1 MGGGIDVGSSS
12 VVFFD
17 TTILL
22 YGYLT
27 QTCDAAGLQLGFC
40 NLARQ
45 RYRANLRAKEL
56 PSDWRSASLATWG
69 PIRERGGSQN
79 RKLLQV
85 TVVLSG
91 LENITG
97 KKRSLERRTRTR
109 GCSCKWLGLGSV
121 QRHAHWLV
129 DWQLCFAVDFLQEQ
143 KKIL

>member
-17 TTILL
+17 TMILL
-22 YGYLT
+22 CGYLT

-79 RKLLQV
+79 GKLLQV

-97 KKRSLERRTRTR
+97 KKS
-109 GCSCKWLGLGSV
+109 G
-121 QRHAHWLV
+121 
-129 DWQLCFAVDFLQEQ
+129 
-143 KKIL
+143 KKNKNKKLLS